1 MNMVIFFVSISFNL
15 NQSFKFIFLILRYYD
30 VILNQHEQKKK
41 QAKRYTHFY
50 ENGLTDQEF

>member
-41 QAKRYTHFY
+41 QAKR
-50 ENGLTDQEF
+50 